1 METVLILTEESWHKI
16 SVYEGNKIIELP
28 GIVLLVM
35 YHDTVKTLHFL
46 SSNRKHK
53 PEVNEANLII
63 QDNIFSGPMYQCT
76 MLQNQSKCCFWKL
89 KYKGC
94 VAINKICFF
103 VFFRHWAFSS
113 PLIIKLL
120 SYIYKVQD
128 LEFLLLHLLRVRVH
142 LAITIGF
149 SHSNGL
155 DSVLVLSLLVS
166 EPSFLKWKSK
176 EGKNNSSRT
185 YDEDS
190 SNVLNW
196 DSSCNVLILLAT
208 KLKFTQ

>member
-16 SVYEGNKIIELP
+16 SVYEGNKIIEIP
-28 GIVLLVM
+28 GIVLLVI
-35 YHDTVKTLHFL
+35 YYDTVKTLHFL

-103 VFFRHWAFSS
+103 VFFSHQAFSS

-120 SYIYKVQD
+120 SYIYIVQD

-142 LAITIGF
+142 LAITIGL

-196 DSSCNVLILLAT
+196 DSSCNVLILFAT
-208 KLKFTQ
+208 KLQFT